1 MGRTRAYGLSYNLAQ
16 QERENGMG
24 KCAAGLLGV
33 AGCAAAILLGA
44 GARVWADGAVAVG
57 STGDVVR
64 DGIAFGMV
72 VNEPKETAAN
82 TALQRCRTF
91 KARAAA
97 ERCEVV
103 ATFSGE
109 CFAVAYD
116 PEPGTPG
123 AGWGVGPNQDS
134 ANRKAV
140 AMCEET
146 AGPKRRGFCQVETG
160 GCDGAAQIG
169 VEAADPWSDVRE
181 TLTKDN
187 QGWFRLDL
195 PLLLLVA
202 GTIGGIAI
210 VIGMAARGKSKAA
223 AEGKPA
229 KEKAKRAHR

>member
-1 MGRTRAYGLSYNLAQ
+1 
-16 QERENGMG
+16 MG
-24 KCAAGLLGV
+24 KGAVGLLGV
-33 AGCAAAILLGA
+33 AACATAILLGA
-44 GARVWADGAVAVG
+44 ATRGWADGAVAVG

-72 VNEPKETAAN
+72 VNQPKETAAD

-97 ERCEVV
+97 ERCQVV

-134 ANRKAV
+134 ANSQAIAR
-140 AMCEET
+140 CEET
-146 AGPKRRGFCQVETG
+146 AGPKRRGFCRIETG
-160 GCDGAAQIG
+160 GCDGAAQVG
-169 VEAADPWSDVRE
+169 AETADPWSDIRQTV
-181 TLTKDN
+181 TKDN
-187 QGWFRLDL
+187 QGWVRLDL

-202 GTIGGIAI
+202 GTIAGIAL

-223 AEGKPA
+223 TVGKPT
-229 KEKAKRAHR
+229 KEKVKRVHR